1 MEASDLGLVLIPLLA
16 VAAPLLARGVRPVVR
31 VPIVVFELVLG
42 ILVGPAV
49 LGWVEPGPLL
59 EKLSDFGLALLFFVA
74 GTEIDFK
81 MVAGKPLAR
90 ASAGWLLSV
99 LLGIGLGFF
108 FAPGEGMVVVGI
120 ALSSTA
126 LGTLMPILRDAR
138 ELDTPFGAP
147 SARSGPS
154 GSSCP

>member
-59 EKLSDFGLALLFFVA
+59 ERRFSVDGHYIWEAVGPTDAKDGES
-74 GTEIDFK
+74 
-81 MVAGKPLAR
+81 R
-90 ASAGWLLSV
+90 ANYQDRRRKADPDLWLV
-99 LLGIGLGFF
+99 
-108 FAPGEGMVVVGI
+108 
-120 ALSSTA
+120 
-126 LGTLMPILRDAR
+126 
-138 ELDTPFGAP
+138 ELDIADAPRLVAEWGALT
-147 SARSGPS
+147 
-154 GSSCP
+154 